1 MSVTNLISRL
11 KEVNRQKIIN
21 DNTISDDFKKETLH
35 NLIVKEFN
43 KKYYNL

>member
-1 MSVTNLISRL
+1 MRVKNLINRL
-11 KEVNRQKIIN
+11 KEVNRKQIIE

>member
-1 MSVTNLISRL
+1 MKVDNLINRL
-11 KEVNRQKIIN
+11 KEVNRKKIIE

>member
-1 MSVTNLISRL
+1 MRVKNLINRL
-11 KEVNRQKIIN
+11 KEVNRKKIIN
-21 DNTISDDFKKETLH
+21 DNTIDDDFKKETLH

>member
-1 MSVTNLISRL
+1 MSVENLISRL

-21 DNTISDDFKKETLH
+21 NNAISDDFKKETLH